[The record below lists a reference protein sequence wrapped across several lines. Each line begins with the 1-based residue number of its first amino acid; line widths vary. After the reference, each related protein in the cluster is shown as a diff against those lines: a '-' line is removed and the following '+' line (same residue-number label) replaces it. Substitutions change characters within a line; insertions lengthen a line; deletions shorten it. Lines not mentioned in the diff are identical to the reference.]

1 MLSTIV
7 NQYLHIFFTVMN
19 QINEKT
25 LHLYTK
31 PNLTFF
37 S

>member
-1 MLSTIV
+1 MLSSIV

-25 LHLYTK
+25 LHLYT
-31 PNLTFF
+31 
-37 S
+37 